1 MRWKKLIPE
10 SRESSEI
17 NSIDIED
24 FGDRLE
30 YLESIKLS
38 KIMDDEAEKVGSS
51 GTDAN
56 EISEE

>member
-30 YLESIKLS
+30 YLEGIKIS